1 MAFNY
6 HRDLHVWVV
15 PLLLIAFLAY
25 LVAHSFLSVF
35 QTIVDVLFI
44 CFAVDMETNDGSSEK
59 PYIMDKELMT
69 VVYQSSKLAKENKH
83 KSKKTVH
90 NSEYGTELQPM
101 TRT

>member
-35 QTIVDVLFI
+35 QTIVDVLFLCI
-44 CFAVDMETNDGSSEK
+44 AVDIETNDGSSEK
-59 PYIMDKELMT
+59 PYFMDQELM
-69 VVYQSSKLAKENKH
+69 VSINKH
-83 KSKKTVH
+83 
-90 NSEYGTELQPM
+90 
-101 TRT
+101 RTL